1 MTTID
6 RKFIK
11 KNNLG
16 VIQSEIQSF
25 MLKREVRIGEL
36 MLGYVFFL
44 AVCAN
49 AFV

>member
-36 MLGYVFFL
+36 MLGYVFF
-44 AVCAN
+44 
-49 AFV
+49 